1 MKEGQVPGFLR
12 GEKPGEKKDSGIAR
26 VLYVQTMGAP
36 AWQPRDYATFGKE
49 GYMENA
55 IVFRCVRL
63 IAEAAKAIPLLVYNG
78 DQPVDMHPFLEL
90 LEYPNPFEP
99 SADILD
105 DIYSYLCIA
114 GNTYLE
120 QVSYGSVP
128 AELYVLRPDRMKVVP
143 GPKGRPASYTYCIG
157 GSEVSY
163 PVPAGGGQMTILHM
177 KTFHPL
183 NDWYGL
189 SPMEPAAKS
198 IDTHNAASAFNAA
211 LLQNMGRPSGA
222 LVVKSGDDNQLSNE
236 QFDRLTDQIRQQVG
250 PMAAGKPLL
259 LEGGLEWVPFSQTPQ
274 DMEFSQGKDNA
285 ARDIASAFGV
295 PPQMIGIPGDN
306 TYANLK
312 EANVAFYRQTII
324 PVVVKVC
331 QSLSVF
337 FRPTWGPDFKVWFDI
352 DEVTGLVAEREE
364 KWTMVNAA
372 TQLTVNEKRE
382 AIGYQDRDEGDVI
395 LINSSQLPLDENTG
409 DPAGEIDPLTGLPIP
424 PVDPNADPNAD
435 PAQNDPAGN
444 A

>member
-1 MKEGQVPGFLR
+1 MKTGQVPGFLR
-12 GEKPGEKKDSGIAR
+12 GEQPGEKKDSGIAR

-36 AWQPRDYATFGKE
+36 AWMPRDYAAFAKE

-55 IVFRCVRL
+55 IVFRCIRL
-63 IAEAAKAIPLLVYNG
+63 IAEAAKAIPLLVYSD
-78 DQPVDMHPFLEL
+78 DQPLEEHPFLDL
-90 LEYPNPFEP
+90 MEYPNPFEP

-120 QVSYGSVP
+120 QVSYGGSP

-143 GPKGRPASYTYCIG
+143 SPKGRPAKYVYCIG
-157 GSEVSY
+157 GMEVEY
-163 PVPAGGGQMTILHM
+163 IVPPGKTQMPILHM

-198 IDTHNAASAFNAA
+198 IDTHNAAGAFNAA

-222 LVVKSGDDNQLSNE
+222 LMVKGGDDNQLTND
-236 QFDRLTDQIRQQVG
+236 QFERLTSQIREQVG

-259 LEGGLEWVPFSQTPQ
+259 LEGGLEWVQFSQTPQ
-274 DMEFSQGKDNA
+274 DMEFSQGKDSA

-324 PVVVKVC
+324 PMVTKVC

-337 FRPTWGPDFKVWFDI
+337 FRPSYGEDFKVWFDI

-364 KWTMVNAA
+364 KWTMVEASGS
-372 TQLTVNEKRE
+372 LTVNEKRE
-382 AIGYQDRDEGDVI
+382 AIGYEERDEGDVI
-395 LINSSQLPLDENTG
+395 LVPSSMVPLDEDLG
-409 DPAGEIDPLTGLPIP
+409 DPTGEIDPLTGLPIP

-435 PAQNDPAGN
+435 PAVDDPTGND
-444 A
+444 